1 MAKKNEATTE
11 ATVITLQPINVK
23 HGVICIRGMTDIVLN
38 KMNASNTRQLLAD
51 DRKAQGVWEA
61 QHKNMWEDIITAIH
75 WRDPLPI
82 KGDNSDGLATNREC
96 NEEMMMW
103 LLENNAPC
111 ITAFGLKRSWGQA
124 VTQQEIDKYRTKF
137 DAAVNVVSP
146 GGLVPIKFAE
156 WRIDERVMM
165 PGGARK
171 GSPITTR
178 LSHFIGWSAEVPI
191 EYTTNVYNETAIA
204 TAVNYAGFSIGI
216 GSGRTSGYG
225 RYSIVDFRG

>member
-1 MAKKNEATTE
+1 MAKKSETAND
-11 ATVITLQPINVK
+11 ATVITLQPINVQ
-23 HGVICIRGMTDIVLN
+23 HGIICIQGSSDLVLN
-38 KMNASNTRQLLAD
+38 KMNASNTRQLIAQ

-61 QHKNMWEDIITAIH
+61 QHKNVWEDIITAIH

-96 NEEMMMW
+96 SEEMMMW

-111 ITAFGLKRSWGQA
+111 ITAFGLKKSWGQA
-124 VTQQEIDKYRTKF
+124 VVRQEIDKYSTKF
-137 DAAVNVVSP
+137 DCAVNIVSP
-146 GGLVPIKFAE
+146 GGLIPITFAE
-156 WRIDERVMM
+156 WRIDERLMT
-165 PGGARK
+165 PKKGA
-171 GSPITTR
+171 PITTR
-178 LSHFIGWSAEVPI
+178 LSHFVGWSAEVPI
-191 EYTTNVYNETAIA
+191 EFTTNVFNQTAIA